1 LSYREETMERIPVL
15 KISDFLIVTIQV
27 ALDDESALK
36 LQEDI
41 LEEIAKT
48 KAKGLLIDITAV
60 DIVDSFMGR
69 MIRDIARMARL
80 MGPPTIVVGMQP
92 AVAITLVELGLKMTG
107 VSCALNLEKGL
118 LMLKEMVEAKE
129 REERTLEA
137 EETEGYEAS
146 A

>member
-1 LSYREETMERIPVL
+1 MERIPVL
-15 KISDFLIVTIQV
+15 KISDFLIVTIQI
-27 ALDDESALK
+27 ALDDETALR
-36 LQEDI
+36 LQEDV
-41 LEEIAKT
+41 LEEISKT

-80 MGPPTIVVGMQP
+80 MGPPTVVVGMQP

-107 VSCALNLEKGL
+107 VQCALNLEKGL
-118 LMLKEMVEAKE
+118 LMLREMVEAKD
-129 REERTLEA
+129 REEQAQVA
-137 EETEGYEAS
+137 EEIEDYEAS